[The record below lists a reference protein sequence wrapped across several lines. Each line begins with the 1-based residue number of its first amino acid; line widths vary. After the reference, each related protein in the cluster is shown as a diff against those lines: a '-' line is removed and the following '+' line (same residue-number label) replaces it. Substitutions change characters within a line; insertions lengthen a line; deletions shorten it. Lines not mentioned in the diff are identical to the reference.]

1 MQICEQPEITIA
13 VECRIRHKLS
23 VEQMH
28 AVGWYLSRIL
38 MRFPEAD
45 LRACASRWMAGKR
58 AITLPGHKRAKRA
71 GQAKRKSI
79 RLDTPRILCAL
90 QDVDQPL
97 IEQYKSGKLKAL
109 NAIIGKV
116 IAISKADPAA
126 VREIVTAHLHG

>member
-13 VECRIRHKLS
+13 VELRIKHQLS

-45 LRACASRWMAGKR
+45 LKACANRWMAGKR

-97 IEQYKSGKLKAL
+97 IEQYRSGKIKAL

-116 IAISKADPAA
+116 IAITKADPAA
-126 VREIVTAHLHG
+126 VREVVTAQLHE

>member
-79 RLDTPRILCAL
+79 RLDTSRILYAL
-90 QDVDQPL
+90 QDVDRPL
-97 IEQYKSGKLKAL
+97 IEQYKGGKVKAL
-109 NAIIGKV
+109 NAIVGKV
-116 IAISKADPAA
+116 ISITKADPAA
-126 VREIVTAHLHG
+126 VREIVTAHLSV

>member
-1 MQICEQPEITIA
+1 MLICEQPEITIA
-13 VECRIRHKLS
+13 VEYRIKHQLS
-23 VEQMH
+23 IEQMH

-45 LRACASRWMAGKR
+45 LRACASRWIAGKR

-79 RLDTPRILCAL
+79 RIDTPCILCAL

-97 IEQYKSGKLKAL
+97 ITQYKSGKLKAL

-116 IAISKADPAA
+116 ISISKADPAA
-126 VREIVTAHLHG
+126 VREIVTAHLSV